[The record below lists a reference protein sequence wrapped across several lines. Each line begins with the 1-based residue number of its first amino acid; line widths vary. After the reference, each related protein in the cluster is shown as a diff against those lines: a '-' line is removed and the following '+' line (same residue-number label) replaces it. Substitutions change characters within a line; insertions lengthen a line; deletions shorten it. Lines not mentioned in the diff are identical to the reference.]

1 MPCNSVSCA
10 ACSEDKKPV
19 DSPNDFAI
27 STTTPDDGAIY
38 WAFRNA
44 KPLKTVVEG
53 ESITNSS
60 IKSVITRRQDREG
73 IKQVVDQLNRQAL
86 VKAIKRLL
94 KEGVFQDPSKA
105 KLKFPHLF
113 PDATA
118 EEKLEDRSGQGDA
131 GRDTSSEQ
139 TSGRTKIDWGYQSS
153 VGRCPRGEKLAEDTP
168 EKSDWEVLASAD
180 VPEIASPCFLEEEG
194 PMEEATMKEAP
205 VEYESSPEGEL
216 PTAKAYPVEEHDEDP
231 PPAKASEEEPE
242 EATAKAPEEEPE
254 EATAKAPEEEC
265 IEDQRWPEKEPF
277 TTEAYPAEAY
287 EALAETKPRESEWLE
302 TFTRQR
308 FNIATDLA

>member
-1 MPCNSVSCA
+1 MPCNSVTCA

-19 DSPNDFAI
+19 DSPDDFAI

-44 KPLKTVVEG
+44 KPFKTVTEG
-53 ESITNSS
+53 VSMTNSS

-113 PDATA
+113 PDTTA
-118 EEKLEDRSGQGDA
+118 EEKFEDRSGQGDA

-139 TSGRTKIDWGYQSS
+139 TPGRTKIDWGEQSS
-153 VGRCPRGEKLAEDTP
+153 IGRCPMGERLVEDTP
-168 EKSDWEVLASAD
+168 ERSDWEVLVSAD
-180 VPEIASPCFLEEEG
+180 VPEKTSPCVLE
-194 PMEEATMKEAP
+194 EEATMKEVP
-205 VEYESSPEGEL
+205 VEYEISPEGEL

-231 PPAKASEEEPE
+231 SPAKASEEEPE
-242 EATAKAPEEEPE
+242 EATAKAL
-254 EATAKAPEEEC
+254 EEEC

-287 EALAETKPRESEWLE
+287 GAPAETKPRESEWLE
-302 TFTRQR
+302 SFTRQR